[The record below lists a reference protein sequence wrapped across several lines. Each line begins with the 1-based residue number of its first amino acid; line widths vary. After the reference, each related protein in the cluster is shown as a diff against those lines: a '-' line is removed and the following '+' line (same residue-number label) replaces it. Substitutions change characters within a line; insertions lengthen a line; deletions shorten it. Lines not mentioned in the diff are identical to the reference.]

1 MVQCTATRY
10 PATTPS
16 QWSGGWWSA
25 SPSPSST
32 WRTAPGTATTG
43 WRSLMAP
50 ANRTRNWANIGEA
63 LCLVTM
69 EPSSHQG
76 TVGVSLTC
84 AAYFQSSGTQWPC
97 SGGAQVPSDVEH
109 EHAGVRGNY
118 YRRYTWRDP
127 VSGLPRQ
134 IPAPAQCW
142 LYLDHLRGSGQDD
155 PVSLCHAQHWNC
167 NYDRLGEFYFLF
179 LLLSFNMNYCQDFQ
193 FECIGKYII
202 MNGLLC
208 FRNYRG

>member
-1 MVQCTATRY
+1 
-10 PATTPS
+10 
-16 QWSGGWWSA
+16 
-25 SPSPSST
+25 
-32 WRTAPGTATTG
+32 
-43 WRSLMAP
+43 
-50 ANRTRNWANIGEA
+50 
-63 LCLVTM
+63 M

-84 AAYFQSSGTQWPC
+84 AAYFQSSGTEWPC

-109 EHAGVRGNY
+109 EHASVRGIY
-118 YRRYTWRDP
+118 YRRDTWRDP
-127 VSGLPRQ
+127 VSGISWQLP
-134 IPAPAQCW
+134 ALCL
-142 LYLDHLRGSGQDD
+142 LYLDHLCGSGQDD
-155 PVSLCHAQHWNC
+155 PVSLRHAQHWNSSI
-167 NYDRLGEFYFLF
+167 LQLWKTWWVLF